1 MATIKKI
8 WKGEAILAYT
18 DGYGGAVADLAAD
31 EAWDFTSDV
40 DLETNGYEAAVVT
53 LEYDGSG
60 STDAII
66 VGVFNS
72 LDASD
77 YDDLPIWDMTCDING
92 GVDTQ
97 ISFLVE
103 DLSHFRIGLKT
114 SGTTDTF
121 DYRLKYDAWRYDA
134 S

>member
-1 MATIKKI
+1 MATIKKV

-18 DGYGGAVADLAAD
+18 NAYGGAAADLAAD
-31 EAWDFTSDV
+31 EAWDFTPDV
-40 DLETNGYEAAVVT
+40 DLETDGYEGAIFT
-53 LEYDGSG
+53 LEYDGSDA
-60 STDAII
+60 TDAII

-77 YDDLPIWDMTCDING
+77 YDDLPIWDITCAING

-97 ISFLVE
+97 ISFKVE

-114 SGTTDTF
+114 SDTNTTF
-121 DYRLKYDAWRYDA
+121 DYRLKYDAWRHDV

>member
-1 MATIKKI
+1 MATIKKV

-18 DGYGGAVADLAAD
+18 NGYGGAVADLAAD
-31 EAWDFTSDV
+31 EAWDVTGDV
-40 DLETNGYEAAVVT
+40 DLETDGYEAAVFT

-60 STDAII
+60 ATDAII

-72 LDASD
+72 LDGTD
-77 YDDLPIWDMTCDING
+77 YDDLPIWEQQCDING

-103 DLSHFRIGLKT
+103 DLSHFRIGVKT

-121 DYRLKYDAWRYDA
+121 DYRLKYDAWRHDA
-134 S
+134 T